1 MSTADHFWQY
11 VDEAL
16 RSANK
21 TKSEK
26 QKQALIDLAC
36 TWAQAALKADASTF
50 RQTSKICYPND
61 AAFALGDGNAQQ

>member
-26 QKQALIDLAC
+26 QKQALIDLAR
-36 TWAQAALKADASTF
+36 TWTQAALTADASTF
-50 RQTSKICYPND
+50 SDKPPKYTTEITPHPR
-61 AAFALGDGNAQQ
+61 